1 MVEDNPEG
9 VGHTR
14 NPGVAAVRILGAE
27 AVRILEGVVA
37 RILVGVVARIPV
49 EEGLVPDLVDKVGVS
64 PVEKY
69 MYIGN
74 VFRNDREQTPC
85 ALQRYPEGQ
94 VINSRLKH
102 IEAASQQ
109 KLSGTVTTECHW
121 SSEIIFK
128 RSTCYSSVAS

>member
-27 AVRILEGVVA
+27 AVRILE
-37 RILVGVVARIPV
+37 GVVARIPV

-85 ALQRYPEGQ
+85 ALQRYPVGQ
-94 VINSRLKH
+94 VITHRGSLTAETLR
-102 IEAASQQ
+102 
-109 KLSGTVTTECHW
+109 
-121 SSEIIFK
+121 
-128 RSTCYSSVAS
+128 

>member
-37 RILVGVVARIPV
+37 RILEGVVARIPV

-85 ALQRYPEGQ
+85 ALQRYPVGQ
-94 VINSRLKH
+94 VITHRGSLTAETLR
-102 IEAASQQ
+102 
-109 KLSGTVTTECHW
+109 
-121 SSEIIFK
+121 
-128 RSTCYSSVAS
+128 

>member
-9 VGHTR
+9 VGHIR
-14 NPGVAAVRILGAE
+14 NPGA
-27 AVRILEGVVA
+27 VVA
-37 RILVGVVARIPV
+37 RILVGAVARILVGAVARIPV
-49 EEGLVPDLVDKVGVS
+49 EEGLVPDPVDKVGVS

-94 VINSRLKH
+94 VITHRGSPTAETLRN
-102 IEAASQQ
+102 
-109 KLSGTVTTECHW
+109 GND
-121 SSEIIFK
+121 
-128 RSTCYSSVAS
+128 